1 VITPTKALEASSIN
15 LRRSAIYGMGVIG
28 VSIQYF
34 LQKVG
39 MGKFRIFEK

>member
-39 MGKFRIFEK
+39 LGKFRIFEK